1 VDAPRGRFR
10 ARPEGYPRDVTGVI
24 AIVVI
29 AVIVLAIGFVLARKG
44 FVRGTM
50 PEKPS
55 EDKPTTESVG
65 AQDEPGVAAD
75 PRAVGKPSE
84 RGYEQQLKP

>member
-1 VDAPRGRFR
+1 M
-10 ARPEGYPRDVTGVI
+10 TGVI

-29 AVIVLAIGFVLARKG
+29 AVIVLAIGFFVARKG

-50 PEKPS
+50 AETPS
-55 EDKPTTESVG
+55 EDEPTAQNVG
-65 AQDEPGVAAD
+65 AQDEPGVTAD

-84 RGYEQQLKP
+84 RGYAQNLKP

>member
-1 VDAPRGRFR
+1 
-10 ARPEGYPRDVTGVI
+10 VTGVI

-29 AVIVLAIGFVLARKG
+29 AVIVLAVGFVLARRG
-44 FVRGTM
+44 FERGTM

-55 EDKPTTESVG
+55 EDKPTTENVG
-65 AQDEPGVAAD
+65 AQDAPGVTAD

-84 RGYEQQLKP
+84 RGYEQKLR

>member
-1 VDAPRGRFR
+1 M
-10 ARPEGYPRDVTGVI
+10 TGVI

-29 AVIVLAIGFVLARKG
+29 ALIVLAVGFVLARKG
-44 FVRGTM
+44 FERGTM

-55 EDKPTTESVG
+55 EDKPTTENVG

-84 RGYEQQLKP
+84 RGYEQKLRD

>member
-1 VDAPRGRFR
+1 MSGL
-10 ARPEGYPRDVTGVI
+10 I

-29 AVIVLAIGFVLARKG
+29 AVMVLAIGVAMARKG

-50 PEKPS
+50 PAKPS

-65 AQDEPGVAAD
+65 AQDAPGVTAD
-75 PRAVGKPSE
+75 PRAMGKPSE
-84 RGYEQQLKP
+84 RGYEQKL